1 MKRFKNILLVYDNT
15 ESGQLTL
22 GRVIDLAKQNG
33 ARITVVHV
41 IDQIPQDYRMLIT
54 SVDTEEI
61 MRLVSAENKL
71 ILEKAVARF
80 SETSDIQCKVITG
93 REFIEII
100 KEVLRNRHDLVI
112 KTARGMGGRL
122 GMLFGATAMHLLR
135 KCPCPVWLI
144 KPGQVHFHRVMAAV
158 DLVPLESRRTA
169 LNTKIMEL
177 ASSLTRMDKGKLLT
191 VNGWNW
197 ALPDRQISA
206 TEDPVS
212 ILSRIE
218 EMHLSWMDDLLEQF
232 DLQYLPH
239 QEFVVQGKPDE
250 IITEIAEQHNVD
262 VVVMGTVCRTGVP
275 GFFIGNTAEKILYRI
290 DSSVL
295 AVKPDDFISPV
306 QLD

>member
-33 ARITVVHV
+33 ARLTVVHV

-54 SVDTEEI
+54 TIDTEEI
-61 MRLVSAENKL
+61 MKLVTMEHTQ

-80 SETSDIQCKVITG
+80 PETSDIQCKVITG

-112 KTARGMGGRL
+112 KTARGMGGML

-158 DLVPLESRRTA
+158 DLVPLESHGTA
-169 LNTKIMEL
+169 LNRKILEL
-177 ASSLTRMDKGKLLT
+177 ASSLTSMDKGKLLT

-197 ALPDRQISA
+197 TLPETQISTA
-206 TEDPVS
+206 EDPVI
-212 ILSRIE
+212 ILSRIK
-218 EMHLSWMDDLLEQF
+218 EMHLGWMDDLLGQF
-232 DLQYLPH
+232 DLQQLPH
-239 QEFVVQGKPDE
+239 QEFVVQGKTDE
-250 IITEIAEQHNVD
+250 IIAEITEQHHVD
-262 VVVMGTVCRTGVP
+262 IVVMGTVCRTGIP

-295 AVKPDDFISPV
+295 AVKPEGFVSPV
-306 QLD
+306 TLD